1 MATDFVNGEFGCKI
15 WQSRDTPAAQPKSK
29 TTDNLGES
37 EKARDYSSI
46 YSSLSST
53 ARDRL
58 VKAFPI
64 HDKMLSL
71 FENNVLILEMNVK
84 SWLVNLR
91 VILLLKF

>member
-58 VKAFPI
+58 V
-64 HDKMLSL
+64 
-71 FENNVLILEMNVK
+71 NVFHFYSRQNVESIRK
-84 SWLVNLR
+84 QCLDFKNEC
-91 VILLLKF
+91 